1 MEDPGSHQVNPAMYP
16 TAAQLREKGVQVC
29 PSIPDGETVSPLTH
43 VWKVDASRVLEPTPV
58 VVVRVVRK

>member
-1 MEDPGSHQVNPAMYP
+1 MYP